1 MSEPLH
7 AREAGAVEEHTV
19 DRLRVR
25 TFPEGNSAGTAA
37 AQAVAR
43 SLRHAVD
50 DWGGARVA
58 FAAAPSQEGML
69 SALARQPDVPWERV
83 TAFHL
88 DEYVGL
94 PAGHGARFGEFL
106 RRRIFDPLPLGAVH
120 LLDPGDDPAAE
131 CARYAALLAEAPLD
145 VVCLG
150 IGENGH
156 LAFNDPPVA
165 DFEDSQAVKVVELD
179 EASRRQQV
187 SDGCFAAL
195 DEVPRA
201 AVSLTLPTVLGAR
214 SLHCVV
220 PGARKRSAVT
230 ATLYGP
236 VTTACPASGLR
247 RHPDATLYLD
257 AASAPS
263 STEEVSRA

>member
-1 MSEPLH
+1 MSEP
-7 AREAGAVEEHTV
+7 ASAPEWSAAERYTV

-25 TFPEGNSAGTAA
+25 THPHPDRAGEAA
-37 AQAVAR
+37 ALAIAQDLRRAVESRGA
-43 SLRHAVD
+43 
-50 DWGGARVA
+50 ARVA

-69 SALARQPDVPWERV
+69 SALARQRDVPWERV
-83 TAFHL
+83 AAFHM

-94 PAGHGARFGEFL
+94 PPRHEARFGEFL
-106 RRRIFDPLPLGAVH
+106 RRRVFDPLPLDAAH
-120 LLDPGDDPAAE
+120 LLDPGDDPRAE

-165 DFEDSQAVKVVELD
+165 DFDDPHAVKTVELD

-187 SDGCFAAL
+187 SDGCFATL
-195 DEVPRA
+195 DDVPRT
-201 AVSLTLPTVLGAR
+201 AVTLTLPVLLGAR

-220 PGARKRSAVT
+220 PGANKRGAVT
-230 ATLYGP
+230 AALHGP
-236 VTTACPASGLR
+236 VTTDCPASGLR

-263 STEEVSRA
+263 PTEEVSRA

>member
-1 MSEPLH
+1 MSEP
-7 AREAGAVEEHTV
+7 ASAPERSAAERYTV
-19 DRLRVR
+19 DRVRVR
-25 TFPEGNSAGTAA
+25 THPDPDSAGEAA
-37 AQAVAR
+37 ARAVADSVR
-43 SLRHAVD
+43 RTVD
-50 DWGGARVA
+50 GRGAARVA

-69 SALARQPDVPWERV
+69 SALARQPDIPWERV

-94 PAGHGARFGEFL
+94 PPGHEARFGEFL
-106 RRRIFDPLPLGAVH
+106 RRRILDVLPLGAVH
-120 LLDPGDDPAAE
+120 LLDPGGDPAAE

-156 LAFNDPPVA
+156 LAFNEPPVA
-165 DFEDSQAVKVVELD
+165 DFDDPHAVKAVELD

-187 SDGCFAAL
+187 SDGCFATL
-195 DEVPRA
+195 DEVPRT
-201 AVSLTLPTVLGAR
+201 AVTLTLPTVLGAR

-220 PGARKRSAVT
+220 PGANKRGAVT
-230 ATLYGP
+230 AALRGP

-257 AASAPS
+257 AAAAPS
-263 STEEVSRA
+263 PAEEVGRS